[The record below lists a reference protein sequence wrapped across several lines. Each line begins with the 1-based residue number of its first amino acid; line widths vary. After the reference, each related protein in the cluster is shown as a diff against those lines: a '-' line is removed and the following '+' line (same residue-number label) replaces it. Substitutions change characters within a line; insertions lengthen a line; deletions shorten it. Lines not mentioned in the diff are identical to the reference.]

1 MGPPTH
7 NRSSLCNRFVQ
18 SEASGG
24 TEYDS
29 PPFPAAVAGLLFV
42 SLLSPEETGNNNS
55 RRKHDDNDRWHTHPD
70 ASPNNAKMHYEI
82 SRKPTYPLIRG
93 L

>member
-1 MGPPTH
+1 MFDLLQLDAT
-7 NRSSLCNRFVQ
+7 
-18 SEASGG
+18 
-24 TEYDS
+24 
-29 PPFPAAVAGLLFV
+29 AAPSALAGLLFV
-42 SLLSPEETGNNNS
+42 SPLSPKATGNNNS
-55 RRKHDDNDRWHTHPD
+55 RRKHDDNDRCNTHHD